1 MNTGIISSRYARAL
15 LLLTQETG
23 RGEQVCNQ
31 IRSLLSDPDRIP
43 ENLEPDLEKIIALL
57 ARNGREDYLKFV
69 LNSFV
74 GMYYRSAGVLLAHLT
89 TAVPAP
95 GLGEKLT
102 GLVSS
107 RTGFKVLLETAVDP
121 DIVGGFVFDIDD
133 YRLDA
138 SVRSSIDAVRRQF
151 IDKNK
156 RLV

>member
-1 MNTGIISSRYARAL
+1 MNTGIISRRYARAL

-31 IRSLLSDPDRIP
+31 IRSLLSDPDRMP

-57 ARNGREDYLKFV
+57 AKNGREGYLKFV

-74 GMYYRSAGVLLAHLT
+74 GMYYRSVNVVPAHLT

-95 GLGEKLT
+95 GLAEKLA
-102 GLVSS
+102 GIVLS
-107 RTGFKVLLETAVDP
+107 RTGFKIALETAVDP
-121 DIVGGFVFDIDD
+121 DIVGGFIFDIDD

-138 SVRSSIDAVRRQF
+138 SIRSSIDAVRRQF
-151 IDKNK
+151 IENNK